1 MVINS
6 AIFQEYEMRIE
17 TLQRQVDLAQSM
29 ISSTCSTWDGERFL
43 TSSLINFGKFI
54 KYNFFLKLFHE

>member
-1 MVINS
+1 
-6 AIFQEYEMRIE
+6 MRIE

-43 TSSLINFGKFI
+43 TSSLLNFGNRYDHI
-54 KYNFFLKLFHE
+54 FLEYLLYSYETPQ

>member
-1 MVINS
+1 
-6 AIFQEYEMRIE
+6 MRIE

-43 TSSLINFGKFI
+43 TNSLLSFGSTFYLFFFI
-54 KYNFFLKLFHE
+54 FFFFF